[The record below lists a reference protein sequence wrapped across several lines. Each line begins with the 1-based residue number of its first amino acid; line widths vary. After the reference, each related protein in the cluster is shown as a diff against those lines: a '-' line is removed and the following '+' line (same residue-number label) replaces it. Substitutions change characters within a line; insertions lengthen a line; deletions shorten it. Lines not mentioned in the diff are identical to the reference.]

1 MAKTLVRLTCWKG
14 GTCRAS
20 NVCGSQNTRDV
31 SVDDSSAVDTA
42 NETTIELHVDERKRK
57 ELLMHH
63 VGSKCRQKTIVH
75 RITPRD
81 LLLVALPSC
90 KASVSYRCKVVN
102 GRALA
107 DQCVSRL
114 FVSPKNEDKQE
125 NSKNVELNPKTP
137 NSQSHPASV
146 ASYDTRSGNWM
157 GFVILPVTSSSHRT
171 NVVQW
176 RQEGSLLKRRCG
188 LWHILATS
196 LVVQGDQ

>member
-1 MAKTLVRLTCWKG
+1 MLTNANVKSCWCIMLV
-14 GTCRAS
+14 
-20 NVCGSQNTRDV
+20 
-31 SVDDSSAVDTA
+31 A
-42 NETTIELHVDERKRK
+42 NADKKNHRST
-57 ELLMHH
+57 
-63 VGSKCRQKTIVH
+63 SVH

-81 LLLVALPSC
+81 LLLVPLSSC

-114 FVSPKNEDKQE
+114 FVSLKNEDKQE